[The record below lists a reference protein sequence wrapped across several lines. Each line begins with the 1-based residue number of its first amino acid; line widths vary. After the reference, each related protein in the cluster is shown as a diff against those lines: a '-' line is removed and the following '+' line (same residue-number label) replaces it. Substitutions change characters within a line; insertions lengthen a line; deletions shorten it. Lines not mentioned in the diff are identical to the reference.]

1 MRNGELYRL
10 YNSPFLILL
19 SIVSSSICRAL
30 LVIAFVESYSNFYFM
45 YNLTGLMVIFTLY
58 FDIENV
64 QKSSSEQYTE
74 NNTMMHKERMV
85 YSFLIGHHKG
95 KGICL
100 ESRYGQHMASTGN
113 RTPDLLILSPTPSLR
128 GHMLHQVLKLI

>member
-1 MRNGELYRL
+1 
-10 YNSPFLILL
+10 
-19 SIVSSSICRAL
+19 
-30 LVIAFVESYSNFYFM
+30 M

-58 FDIENV
+58 FDVENV

-74 NNTMMHKERMV
+74 NNTMMHKESMV

-100 ESRYGQHMASTGN
+100 DSRYGQHMASTGN
-113 RTPDLLILSPTPSLR
+113 
-128 GHMLHQVLKLI
+128 